1 MMTKLLGALGALVL
15 LFSLGCGN
23 HCPPSIPVDA
33 PAQGTLSA
41 RWTITTADQL
51 VSCALV
57 GAASVALTLHP
68 HAGGNDVTLTS
79 ACAVSMTTGSVAV
92 GAYDVTPSLLSADG
106 QPIASAAPQT
116 AVVLT
121 AGQAID
127 LAPITFALTARTGD
141 IALRLVA
148 VGQGTNCQTMSGK
161 PISRAILTLQSTD
174 GQCANVA
181 ITRSRGG
188 VFIGKYLTS
197 CDQPV
202 GTTCFEQ
209 DETLSVDGGIT
220 EGQYVITVS
229 GLAGASVCFAAQD
242 VLTVGPGITNHA
254 TVQLAPLRGSGC

>member
-1 MMTKLLGALGALVL
+1 MMTKILGALGALVL

-23 HCPPSIPVDA
+23 QCPPSTPIDA
-33 PAQGTLSA
+33 PAQGAISA

-51 VSCALV
+51 VSCAGV

-106 QPIASAAPQT
+106 QPIASAAPQA

-127 LAPITFALTARTGD
+127 LAPIAFALTARSGD

-148 VGQGTNCQTMSGK
+148 IGQGTNCQTLNGQ
-161 PISRAILTLQSTD
+161 PISRAVLTLQTTD
-174 GQCANVA
+174 GRCADVA
-181 ITRSRGG
+181 ITRTRGG
-188 VFIGKYLTS
+188 VFVGKYLTS
-197 CDQPV
+197 CDKPV
-202 GTTCFEQ
+202 ATTCFEQ
-209 DETLSVDGGIT
+209 DETLSVEGGVT
-220 EGQYVITVS
+220 AGQYVITVS
-229 GLAGASVCFAAQD
+229 GLAGAAVCFAAQD

-254 TVQLAPLRGSGC
+254 TIQLAPLRGSGC